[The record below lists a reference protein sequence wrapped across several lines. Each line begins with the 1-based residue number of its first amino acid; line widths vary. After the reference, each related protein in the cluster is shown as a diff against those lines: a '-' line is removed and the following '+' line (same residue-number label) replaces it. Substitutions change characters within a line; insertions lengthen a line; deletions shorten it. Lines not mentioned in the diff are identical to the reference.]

1 MLFKIENV
9 SHNFGNQDIFYDVN
23 LFVYE
28 QDRIALIGPNGSGKT
43 TLLKIINGEIE
54 PLEGTVLKTKNLK
67 LGYLKQ
73 FRTEELN
80 LSLFEYVLKEIEKN
94 INDEMKN
101 KIVRSVLKG
110 MGFKESEWERK
121 INSLSGGELT
131 RLALGRV
138 LAGDYN
144 LLILDE
150 PTNHLDIY
158 SIKWLINHLKNYK
171 GALIFVSHDRTF
183 ISELANKFW
192 EINNYKIWNFNGNYN
207 QYLTLR
213 KNKLTN
219 IINRKKNLEKEIER
233 LNAMIERFRKWGTEK
248 MMKQA
253 KFRETL
259 RDKLIKEYEEI
270 DNLKDDEIIK
280 IKIPEPKRTGYNVLT
295 VKNLSFGYE
304 KGNLLLKNFN
314 FEINEG
320 EKITILGKN
329 GCGKSTLLKI
339 LMGKLNSYNGIV
351 NWGYNIK
358 IGYLDQVI
366 SSLNKSLN
374 VMNIIWKDVP
384 EWKDFEVRKY
394 LGRFGFS
401 GDSVFKNVNSL
412 SGGEL
417 TRLALSK
424 LILQKPNVLILDEP
438 TNHLD
443 IFTVQTLEET
453 LKEFKGSIIMVSHDE
468 DLIKNISDRI
478 FLIKDANLK
487 EYGNFEEVLPK
498 LIDDSFKLKKQN
510 RTNLDFELSK
520 KIKNKIKSLKREK
533 KKLEGE
539 FEDILLK
546 IDEIENLMFT
556 YSQNYQ
562 KLMELENEKSLLE
575 KKLNDIS
582 NRENEIILELQELE
596 NIGG

>member
-23 LFVYE
+23 LSVYE
-28 QDRIALIGPNGSGKT
+28 NDRIALIGPNGSGKT
-43 TLLKIINGEIE
+43 TLLRIINGEIE
-54 PLEGTVLKTKNLK
+54 PLEGNVLRTKNLK

-73 FRTEELN
+73 FRADEMD
-80 LSLFEYVLKEIEKN
+80 LSLFEYVLKEIERN

-101 KIVRSVLKG
+101 KLVRSVLKG
-110 MGFKESEWERK
+110 MGFEENEWNRK
-121 INSLSGGELT
+121 IKSLSGGELT

-158 SIKWLINHLKNYK
+158 SINWLINYLKNFK
-171 GALIFVSHDRTF
+171 GALIFVSHDRKF
-183 ISELANKFW
+183 IKELANRFW
-192 EINNYKIWNFNGNYN
+192 EINNFKVWDFPGNYD
-207 QYLTLR
+207 QYLNLR
-213 KNKLTN
+213 ENMLINVT
-219 IINRKKNLEKEIER
+219 NRKKNLEKEIKR
-233 LNAMIERFRKWGTEK
+233 LNEMIERFRKWGTEK

-253 KFRETL
+253 KFREML
-259 RDKLIKEYEEI
+259 RDKIIKEYEEI
-270 DNLKDDEIIK
+270 DSLAEQQFIK
-280 IKIPEPKRTGYNVLT
+280 IKIPEPTRTGYKVIT
-295 VKNLSFGYE
+295 VKNLNFKYDDNKE
-304 KGNLLLKNFN
+304 ILKNIN

-329 GCGKSTLLKI
+329 GSGKSTLLKL
-339 LMGKLNSYNGIV
+339 LMGKLTPNKGTIE
-351 NWGYNIK
+351 WGYNIK

-374 VMNIIWKDVP
+374 VMDIIWGEVLV
-384 EWKDFEVRKY
+384 WQDFEVRKY

-401 GDSVFKNVNSL
+401 GDSVFKDVETL

-417 TRLALSK
+417 TRLALAK

-468 DLIKNISDRI
+468 KLITSLSDRY
-478 FLIKDANLK
+478 FLINDSNLA
-487 EYGNFEEVLPK
+487 EFSDFENLFPILLNE
-498 LIDDSFKLKKQN
+498 SFKLKKEN
-510 RTNLDFELSK
+510 NENVDYEMAK
-520 KIKNKIKSLKREK
+520 KIKNKIKSLEREK
-533 KKLEGE
+533 EKLENE
-539 FEDILLK
+539 FEK
-546 IDEIENLMFT
+546 IIIEIENIENLMIT

-562 KLMELENEKSLLE
+562 KLVELQNEKENLE
-575 KKLNDIS
+575 HKLEEITK
-582 NRENEIILELQELE
+582 REIEINNELNEL
-596 NIGG
+596 NGG

>member
-23 LFVYE
+23 LSVYE
-28 QDRIALIGPNGSGKT
+28 NDRIALIGPNGSGKT
-43 TLLKIINGEIE
+43 TLLRIINGEIE
-54 PLEGTVLKTKNLK
+54 PLEGNVLRTKNLK

-73 FRTEELN
+73 FRADEMD
-80 LSLFEYVLKEIEKN
+80 LSLFEYVLKEIERN

-101 KIVRSVLKG
+101 KLVRSVLKG
-110 MGFKESEWERK
+110 MGFEENEWNRK
-121 INSLSGGELT
+121 IKSLSGGELT

-158 SIKWLINHLKNYK
+158 SINWLINYLKNFK
-171 GALIFVSHDRTF
+171 GALIFVSHDRKF
-183 ISELANKFW
+183 IKELANRFW
-192 EINNYKIWNFNGNYN
+192 EINNFKVWDFPGNYD
-207 QYLTLR
+207 QYLNLR
-213 KNKLTN
+213 ENMLINVT
-219 IINRKKNLEKEIER
+219 NRKKNLEKEIKR
-233 LNAMIERFRKWGTEK
+233 LNEMIERFRKWGTEK

-253 KFRETL
+253 KFREML
-259 RDKLIKEYEEI
+259 RDKIIKEYEEI
-270 DNLKDDEIIK
+270 DSLAEQQFIK
-280 IKIPEPKRTGYNVLT
+280 IKIPEPTRTGYKVIT
-295 VKNLSFGYE
+295 VKNLYFKYDDN
-304 KGNLLLKNFN
+304 KYILKNIN

-329 GCGKSTLLKI
+329 GSGKSTLLKL
-339 LMGKLNSYNGIV
+339 LMGKLTPNNGTIE
-351 NWGYNIK
+351 WGYNIK

-374 VMNIIWKDVP
+374 VMDIIWKEVP
-384 EWKDFEVRKY
+384 DWQDFEVRKY

-401 GDSVFKNVNSL
+401 GDSVFKDVETL
-412 SGGEL
+412 SGGEI
-417 TRLALSK
+417 TRLALAK

-468 DLIKNISDRI
+468 KLITSLSDRY
-478 FLIKDANLK
+478 FLINDSNLA
-487 EYGNFEEVLPK
+487 EFSDFENLFPILLNE
-498 LIDDSFKLKKQN
+498 SFKLKKEN
-510 RTNLDFELSK
+510 NENVDYEMAK
-520 KIKNKIKSLKREK
+520 KIKNKIKSLEREK
-533 KKLEGE
+533 EKLENE
-539 FEDILLK
+539 FEK
-546 IDEIENLMFT
+546 IIIEIENIENLMIT

-562 KLMELENEKSLLE
+562 KLVELQNEKE
-575 KKLNDIS
+575 
-582 NRENEIILELQELE
+582 ILEHKLEEITKRESQINNELNE
-596 NIGG
+596 LNGG